1 MSDNLTAAENAPL
14 RGVPFW
20 IAITGALIIGSAAL
34 GWALLDARQPTNDIA
49 PDFTLTSYD
58 GASYQLSALRGK
70 VVVLNFWAT
79 WCGPC
84 KGEAPGL
91 VALWSRMKSRG
102 VIFLGIDQDDKREDA
117 QAFLNEFGV
126 AYPNGPDN
134 GIIASYRVQG
144 LPTTI
149 IIDQNGLVAA
159 RILAPTDP
167 ADLQIRIE
175 AILNSTTQGK
185 T

>member
-1 MSDNLTAAENAPL
+1 MSDISAGPENVR

-20 IAITGALIIGSAAL
+20 IAIAGALIIGAAAL
-34 GWALLDARQPTNDIA
+34 IWALLDARQPTNDIA

-58 GASYQLSALRGK
+58 GASYQLSTLRGK

-84 KGEAPGL
+84 RGEARGL
-91 VALWSRMKSRG
+91 VTLWSRMKERD
-102 VIFLGIDQDDKREDA
+102 VIFLGIDQEDKPEDA
-117 QAFLNEFGV
+117 RTFINEFDIP
-126 AYPNGPDN
+126 YPNGPDN
-134 GIIASYRVQG
+134 GIVSAYHIQG

-149 IIDQNGLVAA
+149 IVDPNGLVAA

-167 ADLQIRIE
+167 SNLQARIE
-175 AILNSTTQGK
+175 VILNSATQGK
-185 T
+185 S